1 MRYRSTRGE
10 RGATFEQ
17 ALSRGYAPDGGL
29 YVPEELPK
37 ISLDVLRTWRKLD
50 FPSLALELMKLFAGD
65 ELTEAE
71 LAEVVRG
78 SYANFSHPEIV
89 PVVAL
94 QRRGAADAESQV
106 FIAELFHGPTFCFK
120 DLGQQLLVRLL
131 AHFSKRRN
139 QRRTFL
145 VSTTGDTGPAAM
157 RAVSDAACANL
168 QIIVFFPDGQISEL
182 QRRQM
187 TTVSGVGA
195 KVVTFEGGG
204 DDMDLPIKK
213 LSSDAAF
220 AERHGLCG
228 INSYNLG
235 RPLAQ
240 LCHFFWSYFRSLDQ
254 LQAEVGRC
262 LDFCL
267 PAGAL
272 GNTAA
277 AFMARQMGLP
287 IRQIVAGVNAN
298 DITHRTITK
307 GEFHRSEHMEKT
319 LSDAIN
325 IQVPYN
331 MERVLFYLTGEDS
344 SLIKSWMA
352 EMDAT
357 GRLTLPA
364 ALLRRMQ
371 DAFGSARIDDDA
383 MCACIRRSV
392 EEYGYLLC
400 PHSAVALAAHFATS
414 ELDDSA
420 RAARVVFA
428 TASPCKFEHSVTAA
442 LGRDAWK
449 CYQEGPEFPAAA
461 RAVLAAQESLPTR
474 FEAEES
480 LAQTQT
486 SWESQLRLL
495 LET

>member
-1 MRYRSTRGE
+1 
-10 RGATFEQ
+10 
-17 ALSRGYAPDGGL
+17 
-29 YVPEELPK
+29 
-37 ISLDVLRTWRKLD
+37 
-50 FPSLALELMKLFAGD
+50 
-65 ELTEAE
+65 
-71 LAEVVRG
+71 
-78 SYANFSHPEIV
+78 
-89 PVVAL
+89 
-94 QRRGAADAESQV
+94 
-106 FIAELFHGPTFCFK
+106 
-120 DLGQQLLVRLL
+120 
-131 AHFSKRRN
+131 
-139 QRRTFL
+139 
-145 VSTTGDTGPAAM
+145 
-157 RAVSDAACANL
+157 
-168 QIIVFFPDGQISEL
+168 
-182 QRRQM
+182 
-187 TTVSGVGA
+187 
-195 KVVTFEGGG
+195 
-204 DDMDLPIKK
+204 MDLPIKK

-461 RAVLAAQESLPTR
+461 RAVLAAQESL
-474 FEAEES
+474 S
-480 LAQTQT
+480 
-486 SWESQLRLL
+486 
-495 LET
+495 